1 MEEFSTEEL
10 KDNLSTINSTT
21 IQANDLLEQMLLWGN
36 SQLGKLV
43 LSPVELSFTDE
54 TNELIKLQENQ
65 AGLKGIKIVVD
76 QKPINL
82 TADLNMFKTIM
93 RNLISNAIKF
103 TKRDGEVKVYADQ
116 NSEGTTITVSDNGIG
131 MEEDKIAQL

>member
-1 MEEFSTEEL
+1 M
-10 KDNLSTINSTT
+10 
-21 IQANDLLEQMLLWGN
+21 
-36 SQLGKLV
+36 
-43 LSPVELSFTDE
+43 
-54 TNELIKLQENQ
+54 IKLQENQ

-131 MEEDKIAQL
+131 MEEDKIAKLWNSETLQTTRGTENEKGAGIGLMLCKELVEMHGGKIWVESRVGKGSDFKFTIPAG

>member
-1 MEEFSTEEL
+1 M
-10 KDNLSTINSTT
+10 KR
-21 IQANDLLEQMLLWGN
+21 
-36 SQLGKLV
+36 
-43 LSPVELSFTDE
+43 
-54 TNELIKLQENQ
+54 
-65 AGLKGIKIVVD
+65 IKIFVD

-131 MEEDKIAQL
+131 MEEDKIAQLWNSETLQTTRGTENEKGAGIGLMLCKELVEMHGGKIWVESRVGKGSDFKFTIPQREILIS